1 MKKFIA
7 GIVAAVVGFFAIF
20 RLGKKSG
27 EQKVIAE
34 TTKEVVK
41 SVQGDKKRRNV
52 RMSKSTSDKL
62 CKRVSRKK

>member
-20 RLGKKSG
+20 SWGKKSG

>member
-1 MKKFIA
+1 MKKFIL
-7 GIVAAVVGFFAIF
+7 GIIATIVSFFTVFIW
-20 RLGKKSG
+20 GKKSG
-27 EQKVIAE
+27 EQKVITE

-41 SVQGDKKRRNV
+41 SVQSDKKRRNT

>member
-1 MKKFIA
+1 MKKIIA
-7 GIVAAVVGFFAIF
+7 GILAAIAGFFTIF
-20 RLGKKSG
+20 TWGKKSG
-27 EQKVIAE
+27 EQKIIAQ

-62 CKRVSRKK
+62 CKRVSCKK